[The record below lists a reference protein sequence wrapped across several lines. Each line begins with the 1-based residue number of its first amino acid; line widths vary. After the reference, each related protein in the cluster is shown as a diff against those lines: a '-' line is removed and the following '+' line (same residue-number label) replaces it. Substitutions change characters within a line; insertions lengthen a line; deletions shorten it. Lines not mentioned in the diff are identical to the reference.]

1 MAVLWPWTG
10 LTEQQALPSGV
21 GVGSSFQKQNETLA
35 LSLSRESFRKSD
47 AQLILTSIERAQER
61 TEQK

>member
-10 LTEQQALPSGV
+10 LTEQQALPSGM
-21 GVGSSFQKQNETLA
+21 GVGPSFQKQIETLA
-35 LSLSRESFRKSD
+35 LSWESFRKSD